1 MPKKLIPYPADAW
14 AVVLIV
20 GTFLGQVAL
29 FLFVDSVP
37 LLVLGTLLLVPFL
50 VSVVG
55 YNHNHMHVR
64 TFSNGPLNR
73 ILEMMIFFETGSSP
87 YSGVLN
93 HIVGHHASY
102 DKPEIDTL
110 NWRRRDGTMMGRH
123 EFAART
129 MLWHYPSCFVLG
141 KEVPRY
147 MGQFV
152 VYGVLGLAM
161 LVAMAWYRPAATL
174 IVFVVPMLLMLY
186 ALKWAAYAHHSGLP
200 YGDDHLAS
208 RTHTGKLYNWFT
220 WNAGYH
226 AAHHFKQALH
236 WSLLPEYHEREL
248 AAKIPAEL
256 QGDGWGEEIK
266 RRKTPPAAQPAQ
278 PAH

>member
-1 MPKKLIPYPADAW
+1 MWKKLIPYPADAW
-14 AVVLIV
+14 AVLLIT

-29 FLFVDSVP
+29 YLFVHSVP
-37 LLVLGTLLLVPFL
+37 LLVLGTVLLLPFCL
-50 VSVVG
+50 SVVG

-64 TFSNGPLNR
+64 TFKNALLNR

-102 DKPEIDTL
+102 DKPELDTL

-123 EFAART
+123 EFSLRS

-141 KEVPRY
+141 KTAPRY
-147 MGQFV
+147 MRQFL
-152 VYGVLGLAM
+152 VYTGLGIAILAVM
-161 LVAMAWYRPAATL
+161 GWYRPAPTL
-174 IVFVVPMLLMLY
+174 IVFVAPMVVMLY
-186 ALKWAAYAHHSGLP
+186 LLKWSAYAHHSGLP
-200 YGDDHLAS
+200 YGDDYRAS
-208 RTHTGKLYNWFT
+208 RTHTGRFYNWIT

-236 WSLLPEYHEREL
+236 WTLLPEYHEREL

-256 QGDGWGEEIK
+256 QGDGWGEELK
-266 RRKTPPAAQPAQ
+266 RRNHPPAAQPV
-278 PAH
+278 H